1 MAIYIFSV
9 FFSKKC
15 EYNGNYQFILG
26 FIDKFLLL
34 SSVYYYA
41 YCELTF
47 GIKYDLLPAS
57 KVLKYFRK

>member
-1 MAIYIFSV
+1 M
-9 FFSKKC
+9 
-15 EYNGNYQFILG
+15 GNYQFILG

-34 SSVYYYA
+34 SSVCCYA